1 MLVILNETQ
10 GQKKRDS
17 CQNLSMCHW
26 NLNNITAHNFS
37 KLTLLEAYSMKYN
50 FGITCLSEKHLDS
63 YIQHDDEIL
72 YLSGWNLVRA
82 DNPDNNKRVGICVSF
97 K

>member
-1 MLVILNETQ
+1 
-10 GQKKRDS
+10 
-17 CQNLSMCHW
+17 MCHW
-26 NLNNITAHNFS
+26 NLNNITVHNFS

-50 FGITCLSEKHLDS
+50 FEITCLSEKHLDS
-63 YIQHDDEIL
+63 SIQHDDERL

-82 DNPDNNKRVGICVSF
+82 DNPDNNKRVGIGVSF